1 MRISDWSSDVCSSDL
16 AQRAPAHRRIFLL
29 RAALDI
35 HIGQRLVAADVD
47 GAEDHRPAARRVEH
61 VAIEPLLTVARW
73 QGRRHEELE
82 FGSEQPDAARAS
94 TVAARNVC
102 ALPRIDHPL
111 ARTDTLY
118 TPGPRAASR
127 AGG

>member
-47 GAEDHRPAARRVEH
+47 GAEDHRPVARRVEH
-61 VAIEPLLTVARW
+61 VAIEPLLTRS
-73 QGRRHEELE
+73 EEHK
-82 FGSEQPDAARAS
+82 SELQSLMRLSYAVFCLKTKRENVRADVS
-94 TVAARNVC
+94 TPENKAHH
-102 ALPRIDHPL
+102 LS
-111 ARTDTLY
+111 RTT
-118 TPGPRAASR
+118 TKHKQ
-127 AGG
+127 